1 MGDPNIFSGA
11 TPAATVKGYS
21 RRAEVTVSAGAITSF
36 TISDTN
42 VTADNIILFSIEQD
56 DANITFD
63 DSPIYISKRT
73 AGTSFTVSVGGTA
86 SAEGTIYINY
96 LLVELQPEHIPFQ
109 FFAGFE
115 FLWCLGPQSMPHHLH
130 PLIS

>member
-96 LLVELQPEHIPFQ
+96 LLVEL
-109 FFAGFE
+109 
-115 FLWCLGPQSMPHHLH
+115 
-130 PLIS
+130 